1 MSNSEDKKAQPWD
14 VISKSQKN
22 WDSLTNVLFS
32 AEHILCHL
40 QFALYVLIYETELLT
55 QPQKEV
61 LILRFG
67 LLDGRKKSGKEVAK
81 ILGISVDRAR
91 AHEVKALRKLREKM
105 NIAQSFIQIEQEL
118 ANLAN

>member
-32 AEHILCHL
+32 AEYILCHL
-40 QFALYVLIYETELLT
+40 QFVLYVLIYETELLT
-55 QPQKEV
+55 KPQKEV
-61 LILRFG
+61 LMLRFG